1 MDIIVINNELLLI
14 TKQKNH
20 TKFNPNSEKDVST
33 FQIHTVK
40 DIWKLECID

>member
-20 TKFNPNSEKDVST
+20 MDKKKFNPN
-33 FQIHTVK
+33 
-40 DIWKLECID
+40 IWKLECIN